1 MISSQDRLDAY
12 KKAVRL
18 KYEAEKNGDYSSFL
32 YNPSRA
38 KLRDLCKELFKE
50 NNTFEDVKSF
60 RLFFGFEH
68 SVENLYK
75 LKDQKD
81 KFRPI
86 ENFFKGESDLTDI
99 EGINIAA
106 ILVDFK
112 PRPFLRYLRQQEDQS
127 PAGDNS
133 DKATGLK
140 EANTQVIGF
149 ITTDEMKIG
158 EDDVKYFPNQRNAFF
173 FWLEKNKLIAVL
185 MLIGVL
191 LGGFSLSQ
199 FVFKPKQCMQWQND
213 HYEVVDCFDSDKGSL
228 NNIIPLNESLLSFR
242 KIPVYDTTIFFNKQG
257 KPLYWYCKVN
267 GVPEFFTTVGDGSH
281 PETGDQVRQVTKH
294 IVNKYVLKK

>member
-1 MISSQDRLDAY
+1 MISSHDRLEAY

-38 KLRDLCKELFKE
+38 KLRDLCKELFKQH
-50 NNTFEDVKSF
+50 TTVEDVKSF
-60 RLFFGFEH
+60 RLFFGFEY
-68 SVENLYK
+68 SVESLYK
-75 LKDQKD
+75 LRDQKD

-112 PRPFLRYLRQQEDQS
+112 PRPFSRYLKQQEDTN
-127 PAGDNS
+127 PVGNNS
-133 DKATGLK
+133 AKAIGLK
-140 EANTQVIGF
+140 EENTPAIGF
-149 ITTDEMKIG
+149 TADEIKRG
-158 EDDVKYFPNQRNAFF
+158 GDDVKDFPNQRNAFF

-213 HYEVVDCFDSDKGSL
+213 HYEVVDCIDTDKGLLDNS
-228 NNIIPLNESLLSFR
+228 IIPLNESLLSFR
-242 KIPVYDTTIFFNKQG
+242 KIPVSDTTVFFNKQG

-267 GVPEFFTTVGDGSH
+267 GVPEFFTTVGDGRH

-294 IVNKYVLKK
+294 IINKYVLKK